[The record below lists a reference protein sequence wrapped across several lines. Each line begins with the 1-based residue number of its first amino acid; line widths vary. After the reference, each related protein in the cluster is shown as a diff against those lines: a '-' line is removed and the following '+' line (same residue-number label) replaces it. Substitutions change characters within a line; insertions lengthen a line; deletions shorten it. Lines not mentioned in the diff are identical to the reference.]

1 MRLLKFIVLVA
12 LVLCVTACGAIYA
25 SSDSTS
31 KVKELDAEWAFTQ
44 ANQQPDKLLIS
55 VINEATTTL
64 DIAIYSLTK
73 PEIVDAIKKAKKRGV
88 AVRIITDRIQSAGKT
103 QKEALKLLG
112 SAGIPLKINKHSGLM
127 HLKMTIVD
135 GKTATTG
142 SFNYSKSASTDND
155 EVLMVLR
162 SAEIAQSFARQFQVM
177 WEDTGAFEAITPI
190 IAEDAV
196 EVTGDEEEGEQPS
209 VPASQA
215 PQSDSSGSDAAGVVY
230 KSCAEVRKAG
240 KAPLHKGDPGYNRKL
255 DGDGDGVACE
265 VK

>member
-1 MRLLKFIVLVA
+1 MRLLKFMVPLAIA
-12 LVLCVTACGAIYA
+12 LCIAAAGAIYA
-25 SSDSTS
+25 SSASTS
-31 KVKELDAEWAFTQ
+31 KVKEMDAEWAFTQ

-55 VINEATTTL
+55 VINEATKTL

-73 PEIVDAIKKAKKRGV
+73 PDIVDAIKQAKKRGV
-88 AVRIITDRIQSAGKT
+88 AVRVITDRIQSGGKT

-142 SFNYSKSASTDND
+142 SFNYSKSASTEND
-155 EVLMVLR
+155 EILMVLR
-162 SAEIAQSFARQFQVM
+162 SEEVAQSFASQFQEM

-196 EVTGDEEEGEQPS
+196 KVTGDAESDEES
-209 VPASQA
+209 AVPASQS
-215 PQSDSSGSDAAGVVY
+215 PSKSSSGASVTVAY
-230 KSCAEVRKAG
+230 KCCAEVRKAG
-240 KAPLHKGDPGYNRKL
+240 KAPLHKGDPGYSRKL

>member
-1 MRLLKFIVLVA
+1 MRILKFIVPLVIA
-12 LVLCVTACGAIYA
+12 LCVAAGAIYA

-31 KVKELDAEWAFTQ
+31 KVKEMDAEWAFTQ

-55 VINEATTTL
+55 VINEAATTL

-88 AVRIITDRIQSAGKT
+88 AVRIITDRIQSAGKS

-162 SAEIAQSFARQFQVM
+162 SAEVAQSFARQFQVM

-196 EVTGDEEEGEQPS
+196 EVTGDEESGEQTS
-209 VPASQA
+209 VPASHS
-215 PQSDSSGSDAAGVVY
+215 PQDSSGAGAADVVY